1 MGAARLPRVLHLAS
15 TSSIITPILAI
26 KSQFLARK
34 THFDFQ
40 YGNVVGH
47 INTNYLNYYSASLN
61 SSSVYPNM

>member
-1 MGAARLPRVLHLAS
+1 MGAARLPRVLHLTS

-26 KSQFLARK
+26 KSQFPARK

-47 INTNYLNYYSASLN
+47 INKII
-61 SSSVYPNM
+61 